1 MEIDEP
7 VGWWLGV
14 LAHQPSSDSS
24 HKEDDLILLLQ
35 PIYTSKEYDSHNK
48 CITKGILLRWRLY
61 LLKSP
66 EGVERFLIGNP
77 QVTNKKSWSKV
88 LHVLMSMSEW

>member
-14 LAHQPSSDSS
+14 LVNQPYSDSS
-24 HKEDDLILLLQ
+24 HKADDLILLLQ
-35 PIYTSKEYDSHNK
+35 PIYTSKEYDANNK
-48 CITKGILLRWRLY
+48 CIAKGILQHWRLC

-66 EGVERFLIGNP
+66 KGVERFLIW
-77 QVTNKKSWSKV
+77 QSLSDKV
-88 LHVLMSMSEW
+88 LI